1 MPIQINSSSGSIT
14 VNAEDGSGN
23 INLTL
28 PRAGLGTVATKNTGT
43 GSGNIPIL
51 DGSGK
56 LANSVIGA
64 IALTT
69 VQTAANEAAQLALT
83 TQEGDVVIRSDE
95 NKSYVKNSG
104 SAGTIADF
112 TLLATPTDLVLSVNG
127 STGAVTIPEGNSGLV
142 PSAGTSGQF
151 LQYNGSWGSPTDAT
165 KLPLAGGTMTGSFTL
180 NDNVKIQLGTG
191 DDLQIYHDGSHS
203 WIQDNGTGNLII
215 DTTNGTEVNINSGG
229 NAEFMGRF
237 IKDGAVKLYHNGSE
251 KIETTSAGID
261 VTGTVTSSTGKFRY
275 DDGDYIYLDNSVID
289 FHCNS
294 AHRARIANN
303 GDFHADGDIIA
314 YSTTIPS
321 DERLKTGITTVTN
334 ALDKIKDIRGVEF
347 TIKSSGQRSAGV
359 IAQEVEKVLP
369 QAVKEKALPLQTGD
383 ETTKYKTVQYD
394 ALHALLIEAIKEL
407 SDKIEILEKK

>member
-191 DDLQIYHDGSHS
+191 DDLQIYHNGSNS
-203 WIQDNGTGNLII
+203 YIKNTTGNLII
-215 DTTNGTEVNINSGG
+215 NPLAGQTLLYYN
-229 NAEFMGRF
+229 NAL
-237 IKDGAVKLYHNGSE
+237 KA
-251 KIETTSAGID
+251 ETTSIGLD

-275 DDGDYIYLDNSVID
+275 DDGDYI
-289 FHCNS
+289 F
-294 AHRARIANN
+294 A
-303 GDFHADGDIIA
+303 
-314 YSTTIPS
+314 
-321 DERLKTGITTVTN
+321 
-334 ALDKIKDIRGVEF
+334 
-347 TIKSSGQRSAGV
+347 
-359 IAQEVEKVLP
+359 
-369 QAVKEKALPLQTGD
+369 
-383 ETTKYKTVQYD
+383 
-394 ALHALLIEAIKEL
+394 
-407 SDKIEILEKK
+407 

>member
-191 DDLQIYHDGSHS
+191 DDLQIYHNGSNS
-203 WIQDNGTGNLII
+203 YIKNTTGNLII
-215 DTTNGTEVNINSGG
+215 NPLAGQTLLYYN
-229 NAEFMGRF
+229 NAL
-237 IKDGAVKLYHNGSE
+237 KA
-251 KIETTSAGID
+251 ETTSIGLD